1 MDVAG
6 IEPTLALSHTF
17 RGALLRVNESIS
29 RPVERWAAL
38 ECGDARHLP
47 VCPDLYSFSVY
58 TAFLTSSSRTIIAF
72 NPSSKLRPLMP
83 QRRSAGIFV
92 YSATKH
98 LLLRLLTS
106 PWPVHCGTCCLT
118 DDLNSVTGLMCD
130 NGYVAILFNVWT
142 SCACVV
148 PELYSPCRYYIVTF
162 TFFHTNILSYVLR
175 V

>member
-83 QRRSAGIFV
+83 QRRSAGIF
-92 YSATKH
+92 STKH
-98 LLLRLLTS
+98 FLLRLLTS
-106 PWPVHCGTCCLT
+106 PRPVHCSARCLT